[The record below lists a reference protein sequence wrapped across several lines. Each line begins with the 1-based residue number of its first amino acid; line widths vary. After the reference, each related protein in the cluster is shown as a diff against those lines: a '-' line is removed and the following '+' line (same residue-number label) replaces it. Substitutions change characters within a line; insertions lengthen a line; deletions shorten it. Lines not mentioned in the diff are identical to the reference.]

1 MGAQK
6 NRLLKTVLLTT
17 HNICFGL
24 EIRKM
29 ILKYAL
35 LSEGMVS
42 VRAICIAG
50 SEGFKQIH
58 IIINIILDNSK
69 PMSVLNFDTLE
80 TN

>member
-1 MGAQK
+1 
-6 NRLLKTVLLTT
+6 
-17 HNICFGL
+17 
-24 EIRKM
+24 M